1 MYASAYIWGRVISAL
16 EKQLTVPVVSSYLDD
31 AEVVEVTENSIVL
44 YTPSEYRK
52 EMILGRFSLYIKEA
66 IKELFGPGYYAR
78 SPERR

>member
-52 EMILGRFSLYIKEA
+52 EMILGPLFSLHQGGHKGT
-66 IKELFGPGYYAR
+66 FWPGILR
-78 SPERR
+78 SKS